1 MNKELYDDVENVFQI
16 LTKIATGGSYDDE
29 QTSNIYKEIRLRLIK
44 NGRLDSLLPS
54 FIKIYRDLP
63 AFWGFIKNQEATYAA
78 RRSFLAEQFKSLFDY
93 LEKDINIG
101 VIDDV
106 VNQAAYISSEYVRD
120 VWRKAIIRREQDPEG
135 AITAARTLLEATC
148 KYILGQSKISYNEKA
163 DLGDLYKLTAKQLK
177 LAPDDYTE
185 QVFKQI
191 LGSAAS
197 IVNGLGSLRNKISD
211 AHAIANKRARP
222 LPRHAMLCVNLAGSV
237 AEFLIMTFEEKFLKT
252 SQ

>member
-1 MNKELYDDVENVFQI
+1 MNKELYDDVETVFQI

-44 NGRLDSLLPS
+44 NGRVDSLLPS
-54 FIKIYRDLP
+54 FIKTYRDLP
-63 AFWGFIKNQEATYAA
+63 AFWGFIKNQEGTYAA
-78 RRSFLAEQFKSLFDY
+78 RRSFLAEVFTPLFDY
-93 LEKDINIG
+93 LEKGSNNVLDDI
-101 VIDDV
+101 

-120 VWRKAIIRREQDPEG
+120 VWAKAVIRREQDPEG

-148 KYILGQSKISYNEKA
+148 KHILAKTQTSYSEKA

-177 LAPDDYTE
+177 LSPDDYTE

-211 AHAIANKRARP
+211 AHAIANKRIRP
-222 LPRHAMLCVNLAGSV
+222 SPRHAMLCVNLAGSV
-237 AEFLIMTFEEKFLKT
+237 AEFLIMTFEKKVKT
-252 SQ
+252 NRQ